1 MRRFGLR
8 LAMTYVLFTFA
19 LRFAFWRDLWHGPAL
34 WLDAHLLHLPYPLLA
49 EDGFANNSAHGTVTF
64 LLFIAVATLVGA
76 LWTLLDRNPVHD
88 DRLQA
93 WLGILIR
100 LSLAPTMIHYGM
112 IKLVPTQMIAPP
124 PPGVLLRPIG
134 DLLPNHLLWWTVG
147 ASPAYESILGAAE
160 LTGGIL
166 LLLPRT
172 VLLGAL
178 LTAGNML
185 VVFAMNMA
193 YDIPVKLPSL
203 VYFVFAAL
211 LVWPHA
217 GRLANL
223 FLRNRRVEPHEAPRL
238 TARGVVDWAVH
249 GTVLIVGVW
258 AIYSSVNVMQERKAR
273 LYPPRPPLFGAW
285 RVETFRVEGQPE
297 ESPQRW
303 RWLSVP
309 GPGGARIYTASGAV
323 RKNPLSTFAVR
334 RPDVDTA
341 VLDGT
346 LDGHRAHIVL
356 SRVPLTR
363 HGFHWIVPP
372 DEE

>member
-8 LAMTYVLFTFA
+8 FAMTYFLFVFA
-19 LRFAFWRDLWHGPAL
+19 TRFAFWRDLWHGPAL
-34 WLDAHLLHLPYPLLA
+34 WVDAHLLHLPYPLLA
-49 EDGFANNSAHGTVTF
+49 EDGFGNNTAHGTVTF
-64 LLFIAVATLVGA
+64 LLFITVAPLVA
-76 LWTLLDRNPVHD
+76 LLWTFLDRNPVHD
-88 DRLQA
+88 ERLQA

-100 LSLAPTMIHYGM
+100 MSLAPTMIHYGM

-134 DLLPNHLLWWTVG
+134 DLIPNHLLWWTVG
-147 ASPAYESILGAAE
+147 ASPTYESILGAAE

-203 VYFVFAAL
+203 VLFLSAAL
-211 LVWPHA
+211 LIWPHT

-223 FLRNRRVEPHEAPRL
+223 FLRNRRVEPYDAPRL

-249 GTVLIVGVW
+249 GTILLLGVW
-258 AIYSSVNVMQERKAR
+258 AIYGSVHIMQERKAK

-285 RVETFRVEGQPE
+285 SVETFQVNGQPDDD
-297 ESPQRW
+297 PQRW
-303 RWLSVP
+303 QWLSVANIG
-309 GPGGARIYTASGAV
+309 GPRIQTASGAV
-323 RKNPLSTFAVR
+323 RKDPLTTFAIR
-334 RPDVDTA
+334 TPDADTA
-341 VLDGT
+341 ILDGT
-346 LDGHRAHIVL
+346 LNGQPAHIVL
-356 SRVPLTR
+356 RRVPLTR
-363 HGFHWIVPP
+363 HGFHWIAP
-372 DEE
+372 